1 MENRLEIRAMLKSFF
16 KIFTIFPRHELR
28 HCVFIIV
35 CMVFGA
41 VLEALGIGAILP
53 LISVMGQPDFLEKTP
68 IAAQCASFLH
78 IETHTEFI
86 IFLALGLILLYVLKN
101 AYLAWQINLQA
112 RFSMRQQV
120 YYSSQLM
127 ATYLYKPYVYHLD
140 HNSATL
146 LRNVNSVG
154 TSVFAN
160 ILMPTFAILAE
171 SITAFAIWL
180 MLVFVDAF
188 TAILVAGFMG
198 AMIYTVMKAFRRK
211 IIRQGELQMA
221 YASEYI
227 KWVNQ
232 GLGAIK
238 ETKVTGKEGYFLDRF
253 SDAYEVFGNAY
264 RIFQVFVQTPKLV
277 IETLVISSLL
287 LLIVVKLL
295 LGSEPME
302 IVPLLGVLALAAFRL
317 MPSANRMV
325 AISNGIKFQMPFF
338 EELYNELIE
347 IKNRQLKENAVSFKS
362 SNSGLYFNQSICISD
377 ISFQYPNTDRNILDS
392 VSLSFP
398 KGSFIGIIGASGAGK
413 TTFID
418 IFLGLIKADQ
428 GKIEVDGKDIWQD
441 ISAWRNMLAYVP
453 QSIYLIDGSIRENI
467 ALGVSADQI
476 DDIHIEHVLKM
487 AELDVFIKELPD
499 GIHTAV
505 GERGVKLS
513 GGQRQRIGIARALYL
528 NPQILVLDEATSALD
543 SETEKNITKTILKLK
558 GEITIIAVAHRTS
571 TLQECDMHVNFAKGK
586 AEIII

>member
-1 MENRLEIRAMLKSFF
+1 MLKSFF
-16 KIFTIFPRHELR
+16 KIFTIFPRNELR
-28 HCVFIIV
+28 YCVLIVV
-35 CMVFGA
+35 CMVFGG
-41 VLEALGIGAILP
+41 VLEAVGIGAILP
-53 LISVMGQPDFLEKTP
+53 LISVMGQPDFLENNHV
-68 IAAQCASFLH
+68 AMQCADLLH
-78 IETHTEFI
+78 IRTHTELIVFM
-86 IFLALGLILLYVLKN
+86 ALGLVVLYVLKN
-101 AYLAWQINLQA
+101 TYLTWMINLQA

-120 YYSSQLM
+120 YYSNQLM
-127 ATYLYKPYVYHLD
+127 ASYLYKPYVYHLD

-154 TSVFAN
+154 TAVFAN
-160 ILMPTFAILAE
+160 ILMPTFALMAE
-171 SITAFAIWL
+171 TITAFAIWI

-198 AMIYTVMKAFRRK
+198 AMIYVVMKAFRRK
-211 IIRQGELQMA
+211 IVRQGELQMA

-253 SDAYEVFGNAY
+253 SEAYIVFGNAY
-264 RIFQVFVQTPKLV
+264 RIFQVFVQTPKLL
-277 IETLVISSLL
+277 IESLVISSLL

-295 LGSEPME
+295 LGNAPME

-325 AISNGIKFQMPFF
+325 AISNSIKFQMPFF
-338 EELYNELIE
+338 EELYDELIE
-347 IKNRQLKENAVSFKS
+347 IKARRSKENASVPPCGEAALSF
-362 SNSGLYFNQSICISD
+362 NESIQISEVY
-377 ISFQYPNTDRNILDS
+377 FQYPHTERKILDGI
-392 VSLSFP
+392 SLDFP
-398 KGSFIGIIGASGAGK
+398 KGAFVGVTGASGAGK

-418 IFLGLIKADQ
+418 ILLGLMKPDQ
-428 GKIEVDGKDIWQD
+428 GKIEVDGQDIWKNID
-441 ISAWRNMLAYVP
+441 GWRNMLAYVP

-467 ALGVSADQI
+467 ALGISEDRI
-476 DDIHIEHVLKM
+476 DDDHIERVLRM
-487 AELDVFIKELPD
+487 AELDTFVKELPD
-499 GIHTAV
+499 GVETEV

-543 SETEKNITKTILKLK
+543 SETEQNITDTILKLK
-558 GEITIIAVAHRTS
+558 GQITIIAVAHRTS
-571 TLQECDMHVNFAKGK
+571 TLESCDIRVHFSEGK
-586 AEIII
+586 AGYTA

>member
-1 MENRLEIRAMLKSFF
+1 MLKSFF
-16 KIFTIFPRHELR
+16 KIFTIFPRNELR
-28 HCVFIIV
+28 YCALIVV
-35 CMVFGA
+35 CMVFGG
-41 VLEALGIGAILP
+41 VLEAVGIGAILP
-53 LISVMGQPDFLEKTP
+53 LISVMGQPDFLENNHV
-68 IAAQCASFLH
+68 AMQCADLLH
-78 IETHTEFI
+78 IRTHTELIVFM
-86 IFLALGLILLYVLKN
+86 ALGLVVLYVLKN
-101 AYLAWQINLQA
+101 TYLTWMINLQA

-120 YYSSQLM
+120 YYSNQLM
-127 ATYLYKPYVYHLD
+127 ASYLYKPYVYHLD

-154 TSVFAN
+154 TAVFAN
-160 ILMPTFAILAE
+160 ILMPTFALMAE
-171 SITAFAIWL
+171 TITAFAIWI

-198 AMIYTVMKAFRRK
+198 AMIYVVMKAFRRK
-211 IIRQGELQMA
+211 IVRQGELQMA

-253 SDAYEVFGNAY
+253 SEAYIVFGNAY
-264 RIFQVFVQTPKLV
+264 RIFQVFVQTPKLL
-277 IETLVISSLL
+277 IESLVISSLL

-295 LGSEPME
+295 LGNAPME

-325 AISNGIKFQMPFF
+325 AISNSIKFQMPFF
-338 EELYNELIE
+338 EELYDELIE
-347 IKNRQLKENAVSFKS
+347 IKARRSRENAGFPPCSEAVLSF
-362 SNSGLYFNQSICISD
+362 NESIQISEVY
-377 ISFQYPNTDRNILDS
+377 FQYPHTERKILDGI
-392 VSLSFP
+392 SLDFP
-398 KGSFIGIIGASGAGK
+398 KGAFIGVTGASGAGK

-418 IFLGLIKADQ
+418 ILLGLMKPDQ
-428 GKIEVDGKDIWQD
+428 GKIEVDGQDIWKNID
-441 ISAWRNMLAYVP
+441 GWRNMLAYVP

-467 ALGVSADQI
+467 ALGISEDRI
-476 DDIHIEHVLKM
+476 DDDHIERVLRM
-487 AELDVFIKELPD
+487 AELDTFVKELPD
-499 GIHTAV
+499 GVETEV

-543 SETEKNITKTILKLK
+543 SETEQNITDTILKLK
-558 GEITIIAVAHRTS
+558 GQITIIAVAHRTS
-571 TLQECDMHVNFAKGK
+571 TLESCDIRVHFSEGK
-586 AEIII
+586 AKYTA

>member
-1 MENRLEIRAMLKSFF
+1 MLKSFF
-16 KIFTIFPRHELR
+16 KIFTIFPRRELR
-28 HCVFIIV
+28 YCAFIIA
-35 CMVFGA
+35 CMVLGA
-41 VLEALGIGAILP
+41 VLEAMGIGAILP
-53 LISVMGQPDFLEKTP
+53 LISIMGQPDFLQNNSLAMTL
-68 IAAQCASFLH
+68 AALFH
-78 IETHTEFI
+78 INTHTELI
-86 IFLALGLILLYVLKN
+86 IFLAIGLMMLYVLKN
-101 AYLAWQINLQA
+101 MYLTWQINLQA

-120 YYSSQLM
+120 YYSNQLM
-127 ATYLYKPYVYHLD
+127 ATYLGKPYIYHLD

-154 TSVFAN
+154 TAVFAN
-160 ILMPTFAILAE
+160 ILMPTFALLAE
-171 SITAFAIWL
+171 TITAFAIWV

-198 AMIYTVMKAFRRK
+198 GMIYMIMKAFRRK
-211 IIRQGELQMA
+211 IVRQGELQMA

-227 KWVNQ
+227 KWLNQ

-238 ETKVTGKEGYFLDRF
+238 ETKVTGNEGYFLNRF
-253 SDAYEVFGNAY
+253 SEAYDVFGNAY
-264 RIFQVFVQTPKLV
+264 RIFQVFVQTPKLL

-287 LLIVVKLL
+287 LLIIVKLL
-295 LGSEPME
+295 LGNAPMD

-338 EELYNELIE
+338 EELYDELIE
-347 IKNRQLKENAVSFKS
+347 IKYRQSEGRSILFKSTEGILSFKHT
-362 SNSGLYFNQSICISD
+362 IHISD
-377 ISFQYPNTDRNILDS
+377 VCFQYPDTERKILDG

-398 KGSFIGIIGASGAGK
+398 KGAFVGITGASGAGK

-418 IFLGLIKADQ
+418 ILLGLLKPVQ
-428 GKIEVDGKDIWQD
+428 GKIEVDGQDIWQD
-441 ISAWRNMLAYVP
+441 ISAWRRILAYVP

-467 ALGVSADQI
+467 ALGISEEQI
-476 DDIHIEHVLKM
+476 DDERIERVLRM
-487 AELDVFIKELPD
+487 AELDSFVKELPD
-499 GIHTAV
+499 GVETEV

-543 SETEKNITKTILKLK
+543 HETEQNITNTILNLR
-558 GEITIIAVAHRTS
+558 GHLTIIAVAHRTS
-571 TLQECDMHVNFAKGK
+571 TLESCDLRVHFSEGR
-586 AEIII
+586 AELMV

>member
-1 MENRLEIRAMLKSFF
+1 MLKSFF
-16 KIFTIFPRHELR
+16 KIFTIFPRNELR
-28 HCVFIIV
+28 YCALIVV
-35 CMVFGA
+35 CMVFGG
-41 VLEALGIGAILP
+41 VLEAVGIGAILP
-53 LISVMGQPDFLEKTP
+53 LISVMGQPDFLENNHV
-68 IAAQCASFLH
+68 AMQCAELLH
-78 IETHTEFI
+78 IRTHTGFI
-86 IFLALGLILLYVLKN
+86 VFMALGLVVLYVLKN
-101 AYLAWQINLQA
+101 TYLTWMINLQA

-120 YYSSQLM
+120 CYSNQLM
-127 ATYLYKPYVYHLD
+127 ASYLYKPYVYHLD

-154 TSVFAN
+154 TAVFAN
-160 ILMPTFAILAE
+160 ILMPTFALMAE
-171 SITAFAIWL
+171 TITAFAIWI

-198 AMIYTVMKAFRRK
+198 AMIYVVMKAFRRK
-211 IIRQGELQMA
+211 IVRQGELQMA

-253 SDAYEVFGNAY
+253 SEAYIVFGNAY
-264 RIFQVFVQTPKLV
+264 RIFQVFVQTPKLL
-277 IETLVISSLL
+277 IESLVISSLL

-295 LGSEPME
+295 LGNAPME

-338 EELYNELIE
+338 EELYDELIE
-347 IKNRQLKENAVSFKS
+347 IKARRSRENAGCAECSEAVLSF
-362 SNSGLYFNQSICISD
+362 NESIQISEVF
-377 ISFQYPNTDRNILDS
+377 FQYPHSERKILDGI
-392 VSLSFP
+392 SLAFP
-398 KGSFIGIIGASGAGK
+398 KGAFVGVTGASGAGK

-418 IFLGLIKADQ
+418 ILLGLMKPDQ
-428 GKIEVDGKDIWQD
+428 GKIEVDGQDIWKNID
-441 ISAWRNMLAYVP
+441 GWRNMLAYVP

-467 ALGVSADQI
+467 ALGISEDRI
-476 DDIHIEHVLKM
+476 DDDHIERVLRM
-487 AELDVFIKELPD
+487 AELDTFVKELPD
-499 GIHTAV
+499 GVETEV

-543 SETEKNITKTILKLK
+543 SETEQNITDTILKLK
-558 GEITIIAVAHRTS
+558 GRITIIAVAHRAS
-571 TLQECDMHVNFAKGK
+571 TLESCDIRVHFSEGK
-586 AEIII
+586 AEYTA

>member
-1 MENRLEIRAMLKSFF
+1 MLKSFF
-16 KIFTIFPRHELR
+16 KIFTIFPRNELR
-28 HCVFIIV
+28 YCALIVV
-35 CMVFGA
+35 CMVFGG
-41 VLEALGIGAILP
+41 VLEAVGIGAILP
-53 LISVMGQPDFLEKTP
+53 LISVMGQPNFLENNHV
-68 IAAQCASFLH
+68 AMQCADLLH
-78 IETHTEFI
+78 IRTHTELIVFM
-86 IFLALGLILLYVLKN
+86 ALGLVVLYVLKN
-101 AYLAWQINLQA
+101 TYLTWMINLQA

-120 YYSSQLM
+120 YYSNQLM
-127 ATYLYKPYVYHLD
+127 ASYLYKPYVYHLD

-154 TSVFAN
+154 TAVFAN
-160 ILMPTFAILAE
+160 ILMPTFALMAE
-171 SITAFAIWL
+171 TITAFAIWI

-198 AMIYTVMKAFRRK
+198 AMIYVVMKAFRRK
-211 IIRQGELQMA
+211 IVRQGELQMA

-253 SDAYEVFGNAY
+253 SEAYIVFGNAY
-264 RIFQVFVQTPKLV
+264 RIFQVFVQTPKLL
-277 IETLVISSLL
+277 IESLVISSLL

-295 LGSEPME
+295 LGNAPME

-325 AISNGIKFQMPFF
+325 AISNSIKFQMPFF
-338 EELYNELIE
+338 EELYDELIE
-347 IKNRQLKENAVSFKS
+347 IKARRSRENAGFPPCSEAVLSF
-362 SNSGLYFNQSICISD
+362 NESIQISEVY
-377 ISFQYPNTDRNILDS
+377 FQYPHTERKILDGI
-392 VSLSFP
+392 SLDFP
-398 KGSFIGIIGASGAGK
+398 KGAFIGVTGASGAGK

-418 IFLGLIKADQ
+418 ILLGLMKPDQ
-428 GKIEVDGKDIWQD
+428 GKIEVDGQDIWKNID
-441 ISAWRNMLAYVP
+441 GWRNMLAYVP

-467 ALGVSADQI
+467 ALGISEDRI
-476 DDIHIEHVLKM
+476 DDDHIERVLRM
-487 AELDVFIKELPD
+487 AELDTFVKELPD
-499 GIHTAV
+499 GVETEV

-543 SETEKNITKTILKLK
+543 SETEQNITDTILKLK
-558 GEITIIAVAHRTS
+558 GQITIIAVAHRTS
-571 TLQECDMHVNFAKGK
+571 TLESCDIRVHFSEGK
-586 AEIII
+586 AKYTA

>member
-1 MENRLEIRAMLKSFF
+1 MLKSFF
-16 KIFTIFPRHELR
+16 KIFTIFPRNEL
-28 HCVFIIV
+28 HYCVLIVV
-35 CMVFGA
+35 CMVFGG
-41 VLEALGIGAILP
+41 VLEAVGIGAILP
-53 LISVMGQPDFLEKTP
+53 LISVMGQPDFLENNHV
-68 IAAQCASFLH
+68 AMQCADLLH
-78 IETHTEFI
+78 IRTHTELIVFM
-86 IFLALGLILLYVLKN
+86 ALGLVVLYVLKN
-101 AYLAWQINLQA
+101 TYLTWMINLQA

-120 YYSSQLM
+120 YYSNQLM
-127 ATYLYKPYVYHLD
+127 ASYLYKPYVYHLD

-154 TSVFAN
+154 TAVFAN
-160 ILMPTFAILAE
+160 ILMPTFALMAE
-171 SITAFAIWL
+171 TITAFAIWI

-198 AMIYTVMKAFRRK
+198 AMIYVVMKAFRRK
-211 IIRQGELQMA
+211 IVRQGELQMA

-253 SDAYEVFGNAY
+253 SEAYIVFGNAY
-264 RIFQVFVQTPKLV
+264 RIFQVFVQTPKLL
-277 IETLVISSLL
+277 IESLVISSLL

-295 LGSEPME
+295 LGNEPME

-338 EELYNELIE
+338 EEMYDELIE
-347 IKNRQLKENAVSFKS
+347 IKARRSKENASVPPCGETALSF
-362 SNSGLYFNQSICISD
+362 NESIQISEVF
-377 ISFQYPNTDRNILDS
+377 FQYPHTERKILDGI
-392 VSLSFP
+392 SLVFP
-398 KGSFIGIIGASGAGK
+398 KGAFVGVTGASGAGK

-418 IFLGLIKADQ
+418 ILLGLMKPDQ
-428 GKIEVDGKDIWQD
+428 GKIEVDGQDIWKNID
-441 ISAWRNMLAYVP
+441 GWRNLLAYVP

-467 ALGVSADQI
+467 ALGISEDRI
-476 DDIHIEHVLKM
+476 DDDHIERVLRM
-487 AELDVFIKELPD
+487 AELDTFVKELPD
-499 GIHTAV
+499 GVETEV

-543 SETEKNITKTILKLK
+543 SETEQNITDTILKLK
-558 GEITIIAVAHRTS
+558 GQITIIAVAHRTS
-571 TLQECDMHVNFAKGK
+571 TLESCDIRVHFSEGK
-586 AEIII
+586 AEYIA

>member
-1 MENRLEIRAMLKSFF
+1 MLKSFF
-16 KIFTIFPRHELR
+16 KIFTIFPRNELR
-28 HCVFIIV
+28 YCAFIVI
-35 CMVFGA
+35 CMVFGG
-41 VLEALGIGAILP
+41 VLEAVGIGAILP
-53 LISVMGQPDFLEKTP
+53 LISVMGQPDFLENNHV
-68 IAAQCASFLH
+68 AMQCADLLH
-78 IETHTEFI
+78 IRTHTELIVFM
-86 IFLALGLILLYVLKN
+86 ALGLVVLYVLKN
-101 AYLAWQINLQA
+101 TYLTWMINLQA

-120 YYSSQLM
+120 YYSNQLM
-127 ATYLYKPYVYHLD
+127 ASYLYKPYVYHLD

-154 TSVFAN
+154 TAVFAN
-160 ILMPTFAILAE
+160 ILMPTFALMAE
-171 SITAFAIWL
+171 TITAFAIWI

-198 AMIYTVMKAFRRK
+198 AMIYVVMKAFRRK
-211 IIRQGELQMA
+211 IVRQGELQMA

-253 SDAYEVFGNAY
+253 SEAYIVFGNAY
-264 RIFQVFVQTPKLV
+264 RIFQVFVQTPKLL
-277 IETLVISSLL
+277 IESLVISSLL

-295 LGSEPME
+295 LGNAPME

-325 AISNGIKFQMPFF
+325 AISNSIKFQMPFF
-338 EELYNELIE
+338 EELYDELIE
-347 IKNRQLKENAVSFKS
+347 IKARRSRENVGFPPCSEAVLSF
-362 SNSGLYFNQSICISD
+362 NESIQISEVY
-377 ISFQYPNTDRNILDS
+377 FQYPHTERKILDGI
-392 VSLSFP
+392 SLDFP
-398 KGSFIGIIGASGAGK
+398 KGAFIGVTGASGAGK

-418 IFLGLIKADQ
+418 ILLGLMKPDQ
-428 GKIEVDGKDIWQD
+428 GKIEVDGQDIWKNID
-441 ISAWRNMLAYVP
+441 GWRNMLAYVP

-467 ALGVSADQI
+467 ALGISEDRI
-476 DDIHIEHVLKM
+476 DDDHIERVLKM
-487 AELDVFIKELPD
+487 AELDTFVKELPD
-499 GIHTAV
+499 GVETEV

-543 SETEKNITKTILKLK
+543 SETEQNITDTILKLK
-558 GEITIIAVAHRTS
+558 GRITIIAVAHRTS
-571 TLQECDMHVNFAKGK
+571 TLESCDIRVHFSEGK
-586 AEIII
+586 AEYTA

>member
-1 MENRLEIRAMLKSFF
+1 MLKSFF
-16 KIFTIFPRHELR
+16 KIFTIFPRNELR
-28 HCVFIIV
+28 YCALIVV
-35 CMVFGA
+35 CMVFGG
-41 VLEALGIGAILP
+41 VLEAVGIGAILP
-53 LISVMGQPDFLEKTP
+53 LISVMGQPDFLENNP
-68 IAAQCASFLH
+68 VAMQCADLLH
-78 IETHTEFI
+78 IRTHTELIVFM
-86 IFLALGLILLYVLKN
+86 ALGLVVLYVLKN
-101 AYLAWQINLQA
+101 SYLTWMINLQA

-120 YYSSQLM
+120 YYSNQLM
-127 ATYLYKPYVYHLD
+127 ASYLYKPYVYHLD

-154 TSVFAN
+154 TAVFAN
-160 ILMPTFAILAE
+160 ILMPTFALMAE
-171 SITAFAIWL
+171 TITAFAIWI

-198 AMIYTVMKAFRRK
+198 AMIYVVMKAFRRK
-211 IIRQGELQMA
+211 IVRQGELQMA

-253 SDAYEVFGNAY
+253 SEAYIVFGNAY
-264 RIFQVFVQTPKLV
+264 RIFQVFVQTPKLL
-277 IETLVISSLL
+277 IESLVISSLL

-295 LGSEPME
+295 LGNAPME

-325 AISNGIKFQMPFF
+325 AISNSIKFQMPFF
-338 EELYNELIE
+338 EELYDELIE
-347 IKNRQLKENAVSFKS
+347 IKARRSRENVGFSPCSESVLSF
-362 SNSGLYFNQSICISD
+362 NESIQISEVY
-377 ISFQYPNTDRNILDS
+377 FQYPHTERKILDGI
-392 VSLSFP
+392 SLDFP
-398 KGSFIGIIGASGAGK
+398 KGAFIGVTGASGAGK

-418 IFLGLIKADQ
+418 ILLGLMKPDQ
-428 GKIEVDGKDIWQD
+428 GKIEVDGQDIWKNID
-441 ISAWRNMLAYVP
+441 GWRNMLAYVP

-467 ALGVSADQI
+467 ALGISEDRI
-476 DDIHIEHVLKM
+476 DDDHIERVLRM
-487 AELDVFIKELPD
+487 AELDTFVKELPD
-499 GIHTAV
+499 GVETEV

-543 SETEKNITKTILKLK
+543 SETEQNITDTILKLK
-558 GEITIIAVAHRTS
+558 GRITIIAVAHRTS
-571 TLQECDMHVNFAKGK
+571 TLESCDIRVHFSEGK
-586 AEIII
+586 AEYTA

>member
-1 MENRLEIRAMLKSFF
+1 MLKSFF
-16 KIFTIFPRHELR
+16 KIFTIFPWNELR
-28 HCVFIIV
+28 YCALIVV
-35 CMVFGA
+35 CMVFGG
-41 VLEALGIGAILP
+41 VLEAVGIGAILP
-53 LISVMGQPDFLEKTP
+53 LISVMGQPDFLEDNHV
-68 IAAQCASFLH
+68 AMQCADLLH
-78 IETHTEFI
+78 IRTHTELIVFM
-86 IFLALGLILLYVLKN
+86 ALGLVVLYVLKN
-101 AYLAWQINLQA
+101 TYLTWMINLQA

-120 YYSSQLM
+120 YYSNQLM
-127 ATYLYKPYVYHLD
+127 ASYLYKPYVYHLD

-154 TSVFAN
+154 TAVFAN
-160 ILMPTFAILAE
+160 ILMPTFALMAE
-171 SITAFAIWL
+171 TITAFAIWI

-198 AMIYTVMKAFRRK
+198 AMIYVVMKAFRRK
-211 IIRQGELQMA
+211 IVRQGELQMA

-253 SDAYEVFGNAY
+253 SEAYIVFGNAY
-264 RIFQVFVQTPKLV
+264 RIFQVFVQTPKLL
-277 IETLVISSLL
+277 IESLVISSLL

-295 LGSEPME
+295 LGNEPME

-338 EELYNELIE
+338 EEMYDELIE
-347 IKNRQLKENAVSFKS
+347 IKARRSKENAGCSHCGETVLSF
-362 SNSGLYFNQSICISD
+362 NESIQISEVF
-377 ISFQYPNTDRNILDS
+377 FQYPHTERKILDGI
-392 VSLSFP
+392 SLVFP
-398 KGSFIGIIGASGAGK
+398 KGAFVGVTGASGAGK

-418 IFLGLIKADQ
+418 ILLGLMKPDQ
-428 GKIEVDGKDIWQD
+428 GKIEVDGQDIWKNID
-441 ISAWRNMLAYVP
+441 GWRNLLAYVP

-467 ALGVSADQI
+467 ALGISEDRI
-476 DDIHIEHVLKM
+476 DDDHIERVLRM
-487 AELDVFIKELPD
+487 AELDTFVKELPD
-499 GIHTAV
+499 GVETEV

-543 SETEKNITKTILKLK
+543 SETEQNITDTILKLK
-558 GEITIIAVAHRTS
+558 GQITIIAVAHRTS
-571 TLQECDMHVNFAKGK
+571 TLESCDIRVHFSEGK
-586 AEIII
+586 AEYIA